1 MGVRSVPALAPGLIS
16 TSVGNVLERALERD
30 SAHEALVCADARLT
44 YEELDRGAE
53 RAAGALAALGIR
65 KDDVVAVSLPNAS
78 DVVITFHA
86 VARLGAIWLGL
97 NRNLAPPEK
106 RFILR
111 DAKARLLL
119 ASPEVADGLGHDPD
133 GHPPPPTIVVGDGTG
148 SWRDLVDSS
157 QPSYHRPIRRATDP
171 AGIAYT
177 SGTTGRPKGVVHS
190 HRNLLLPGAMLVTA
204 RGFGPDLRKGDCAA
218 LTILNMQVTS
228 TLLVAQAGGT
238 QVVMDRV
245 DPVGVADWVRGEA
258 VNSWFGVP
266 TILQG
271 LASSEEVAVEDLR
284 SLTDVWTGGTYL
296 PESVRDAFEGRFGCR
311 VSATYGLTE
320 APTVVTIEDRREV
333 RIPGCSGTPLPH
345 LVVEIRDGEKVL
357 PVGETGEITVRAQG
371 DGPWAELYQPMLGY
385 LGHPEST
392 AETVQDGVLYTGDV
406 GYVDPVKRL
415 FVRDRRNALIL
426 RGGANVYPAEIE
438 RVLLEVPGVRGASVV
453 GVPDER
459 LGQRVA
465 AAVETDEGCALDI
478 DTLSSH
484 CTSQLARYK
493 VPDFWRLGTLP
504 RNAMGKVVRTE
515 LESWFADSSGRVP

>member
-1 MGVRSVPALAPGLIS
+1 MGVRSVPARAPGLIP

-30 SAHEALVCADARLT
+30 PTHEALVCADARLT
-44 YEELDRGAE
+44 YEELDRAVE
-53 RAAGALAALGIR
+53 RAAGALAATGIR
-65 KDDVVAVSLPNAS
+65 KDDVVAVSLPNMS
-78 DVVITFHA
+78 DVVMTFHA

-97 NRNLAPPEK
+97 NRDLAPPEK

-111 DAKARLLL
+111 DAEARLFLV
-119 ASPEVADGLGHDPD
+119 SPDVADGLGHDPD
-133 GHPPPPTIVVGDGTG
+133 GDSTPPTIVVGGEAG
-148 SWRDLVDSS
+148 SWHDMVDGS
-157 QPSYHRPIRRATDP
+157 QAAYRRPTRRATDP

-190 HRNLLLPGAMLVTA
+190 HRNLLLPGAMLVA
-204 RGFGPDLRKGDCAA
+204 VRDFGPNLRKGDCAA

-238 QVVMDRV
+238 QVVMDRI
-245 DPVGVADWVRGEA
+245 DPVGVADWVRKQA

-271 LASSEEVAVEDLR
+271 LARSEEVAVEDLA

-296 PESVRDAFEGRFGCR
+296 PEPVREAFEARFGCR

-320 APTVVTIEDRREV
+320 APTVVTIEDPRNE
-333 RIPGCSGTPLPH
+333 RIAGSSGVPLPH
-345 LVVEIRDGEKVL
+345 LVVEISDGEKVL
-357 PVGETGEITVRAQG
+357 PVGETGEIIVRAQE
-371 DGPWAELYQPMLGY
+371 DGPWAQLYQPMLGY

-392 AETVQDGVLYTGDV
+392 AETVRDGVLYTGDV
-406 GYVDPVKRL
+406 GYVDPGGRL

-438 RVLLEVPGVRGASVV
+438 RVLLEVPGVRSAAVV

-465 AAVETDEGCALDI
+465 AAVEADEGCTLDI
-478 DTLSSH
+478 DTLSSY
-484 CTSQLARYK
+484 CSSQLARYK

-504 RNAMGKVVRTE
+504 RNSMEKVVRTD
-515 LESWFADSSGRVP
+515 LETWFADPDGRAP